1 MGPRVD
7 GVLTASHVVGGV
19 IEPHDLVKIHAVLLD
34 AEAAEFFGS
43 ETVLVP
49 VVLSS
54 EHTAEE
60 MVSEVRVEV
69 LHWRVRYYK
78 KVVGLQ
84 SYSGRGIVAV
94 VLQPLKDVGR
104 ETLRVGNLITS
115 LRRRGGSSS
124 VSAKESVP
132 PRRSVEKVGT
142 SSLDGGSGRVA
153 GRLAWGSAVA

>member
-1 MGPRVD
+1 MRPRVD

-69 LHWRVRYYK
+69 LQWLWVRYHSK
-78 KVVGLQ
+78 DRDK
-84 SYSGRGIVAV
+84 SHSRRGIVAV
-94 VLQPLKDVGR
+94 VLQPLEDVGR
-104 ETLRVGNLITS
+104 ETLRVGYLITRF
-115 LRRRGGSSS
+115 RRRGR
-124 VSAKESVP
+124 EL
-132 PRRSVEKVGT
+132 
-142 SSLDGGSGRVA
+142 LDVREG
-153 GRLAWGSAVA
+153 

>member
-19 IEPHDLVKIHAVLLD
+19 IEPHDLVKIHAALLD

-49 VVLSS
+49 VVLLS
-54 EHTAEE
+54 EHAPEKV
-60 MVSEVRVEV
+60 VSEVRVEV
-69 LHWRVRYYK
+69 LRWRVRYYK
-78 KVVGLQ
+78 KAVGLQ

-115 LRRRGGSSS
+115 LRRRGG
-124 VSAKESVP
+124 ELLG
-132 PRRSVEKVGT
+132 VGKGERPST
-142 SSLDGGSGRVA
+142 MF
-153 GRLAWGSAVA
+153 W